1 MTRFPEYP
9 KEVRERAIELY
20 ESNEELSYSQI
31 AEKLKEEFKDVQGI
45 ESISKS
51 TVYRWI
57 KQYKKKKAKEEA
69 KQKSPEEPP
78 VEPEP
83 EQPKEEPKP
92 PKDSLEEIANE
103 ARELP
108 KITPQ
113 QIVEELNESI
123 TPVEDGPLMKKAEQV
138 EVEGEEQPEEKP
150 KKLADILMENRN
162 KILWSLTLT
171 IITGVIIYLI
181 YRWWTKKH
189 RIEQYYYPQQMVQQA
204 VQQAPQKPVPQENPN
219 DYKQVVSPSQF
230 EEPDDGFAGAEVLP

>member
-69 KQKSPEEPP
+69 KQKPPEEPP
-78 VEPEP
+78 VEPEA
-83 EQPKEEPKP
+83 EQPEEEPKP

-171 IITGVIIYLI
+171 IVTGVIIYLI

-189 RIEQYYYPQQMVQQA
+189 RIEQNYYPQQMVQQA